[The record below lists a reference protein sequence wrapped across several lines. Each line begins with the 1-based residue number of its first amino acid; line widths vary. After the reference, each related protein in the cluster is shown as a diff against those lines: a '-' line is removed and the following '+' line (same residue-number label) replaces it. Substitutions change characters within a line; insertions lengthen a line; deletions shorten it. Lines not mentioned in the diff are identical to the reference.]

1 MRADDPLDERSF
13 ASLLPLSP
21 DEALLESATFDS
33 AIQKKDE
40 TQLLRYL
47 RSRYPGATFAA
58 LAAEH

>member
-13 ASLLPLSP
+13 AYLLPLSP
-21 DEALLESATFDS
+21 DEALLDS